1 MDKEK
6 ICKSIGLDI
15 YVENRCPKCGAYS
28 KKLKDKFLEQ
38 IACSAGEWYGKFKCT
53 KCKVVF
59 YVECQNYHETIKYKP
74 PNVIEIPISELEP
87 VSDLFK

>member
-1 MDKEK
+1 M
-6 ICKSIGLDI
+6 
-15 YVENRCPKCGAYS
+15 
-28 KKLKDKFLEQ
+28 